1 MAVHYTV
8 ILLAPLVCSALGAD
22 EFNCQK
28 LPPLTRPAATVY
40 ELRPQDIKVLMAMGD
55 SVTAGKKKIIK
66 KIKKRK
72 RTYVKLC
79 FMEIYVTKFDNI
91 LLLYLIFFTMCII

>member
-55 SVTAGKKKIIK
+55 SVTAGKKKNNK
-66 KIKKRK
+66 KNKKK
-72 RTYVKLC
+72 EKNVCKALFYGDICDK
-79 FMEIYVTKFDNI
+79 I
-91 LLLYLIFFTMCII
+91 